1 MGEDTMAKA
10 AARAIRDFPVL
21 GDPWP
26 AVEGWAARQGFKV
39 TAQDGDHRLYSK
51 GTGLMV
57 AQRKVEM
64 RVENGQMHLE
74 AWVFS
79 NGFARA
85 LSLFILPKEITVE
98 PGGAKAIVPRKMG
111 KSELNDLLV
120 ALGQPA
126 IP

>member
-1 MGEDTMAKA
+1 MAKA
-10 AARAIRDFPVL
+10 AARTIRDFPVL

-26 AVEGWAARQGFKV
+26 AVEGWAARQGFTV
-39 TAQDGDHRLYSK
+39 AAQDGDHRLYNK
-51 GTGLMV
+51 GTGMMV

-79 NGFARA
+79 NTFART

-98 PGGAKAIVPRKMG
+98 SGGAKAIVPRKLG
-111 KSELNDLLV
+111 RNEVNDLMT